1 MLERQAHW
9 PFHLAGDSG
18 ARLFNH
24 RAWVSWRLLAL
35 LELPSL
41 TLCELP
47 SLSKDLQELIEAT
60 RSSAQTSEA
69 LSAETVQEILCSF
82 FHDPACNHIK
92 GMWIRHALKLTASSE
107 ASVVEETLQHAT
119 SPPPH

>member
-18 ARLFNH
+18 ARLSNH

-69 LSAETVQEILCSF
+69 LSAETVQEILVSF

-92 GMWIRHALKLTASSE
+92 RNVAQTRLE
-107 ASVVEETLQHAT
+107 AYGVKRR
-119 SPPPH
+119 